1 MINEYN
7 VEFKENLR
15 EKPFPEIIY
24 YLYQK
29 KLSGV
34 LNVKKGEE
42 EKGFILK
49 RGKIIFSKT
58 NNREESLGALLLK
71 EGEITKKQLSN
82 ALVIMHE
89 SGKRLG
95 RILVEMD
102 IITPAKLWESVKK
115 QLKIIFYSIF
125 NWSEGELDFFEGEPS
140 ITEAIVLTENTPDLI
155 LEGIRNITNY
165 EVFYHYLKDRGIKY
179 LLNDEKY
186 KKRPIVL
193 EPYEEYVAMLI
204 NGERSVDEIIE
215 VSDIGEIET
224 LRVLYILK
232 SFNLITS
239 DKNVTM
245 VTPIPLKNSEK
256 EDFIKI
262 IRKFNNIFSYIYHAI
277 LREVGPIGERVIEKN
292 IGEVTLYRGD
302 VFSNITLKK
311 TGALDEEE
319 LLKSLWT
326 IKRDKRRTVLLKLLD
341 DLLMAET
348 LAVKRVLGKEYE
360 EKIISMIKEIKA
372 DNGKF

>member
-1 MINEYN
+1 MEEYN

-24 YLYQK
+24 NIYQK

-34 LNVKKGEE
+34 LNVKKGDE

-49 RGKIIFSKT
+49 RGQIIFSKT
-58 NNREESLGALLLK
+58 NNRDESLGALLLK
-71 EGEITKKQLSN
+71 AGDITKEQLSN

-95 RILVEMD
+95 RILVEMNV
-102 IITPAKLWESVKK
+102 ISPARLWESVKE
-115 QLKIIFYSIF
+115 QLKVIFYSIF
-125 NWSEGELDFFEGEPS
+125 NWAEGEVDFFEGEPS

-155 LEGIRNITNY
+155 LEGIRNLTDY
-165 EVFYHYLKDRGIKY
+165 DVLYHYLRDRGVKY
-179 LLNDEKY
+179 LLNEEKFR
-186 KKRPIVL
+186 KRPIVL
-193 EPYEEYVAMLI
+193 EPYEEYVARLI
-204 NGERSVDEIIE
+204 DGKRNVDEIIE

-232 SFNLITS
+232 SFDLITS

-256 EDFIKI
+256 EDLAKI

-311 TGALDEEE
+311 TGTLDEEE

-326 IKRDKRRTVLLKLLD
+326 IKREKRKSVLLKLLD
-341 DLLMAET
+341 DLLMAEI

-360 EKIISMIKEIKA
+360 ERIISMIKDI
-372 DNGKF
+372 NGDEGNF

>member
-7 VEFKENLR
+7 VEFKEDLR

-42 EKGFILK
+42 EKGFILQ

-71 EGEITKKQLSN
+71 EGEITQKQLSN